1 MYKVRYTVNYGSI
14 FYNAFHVC
22 KFIHSENEKEKRKT
36 PETKPLDELMRTG
49 V

>member
-22 KFIHSENEKEKRKT
+22 KFIHSENEKRKT
-36 PETKPLDELMRTG
+36 LETKPLDELMRTG